1 MATPLTTLRGQV
13 GALGSSFNTIG
24 RFRRDLR
31 PHWRSLLGAL
41 LCAFGYT
48 AMRLA
53 EPWPLKFIFD
63 NVLTGMPLATPFPW
77 LDQALAGERTRIL
90 MVSLAALLAMALLR
104 GLFYYYQSYLTAR
117 VGQEVVLTIRRRLFA
132 HIQRLSL
139 RFHNQSSTG
148 DLLTRL
154 TGDINNLRNLLVA
167 SLLSLVSES
176 IILVGF
182 VVVMFFMDWRLALLA
197 LVTMPVIFGLVTVYS
212 HRIRQAA
219 RKQRRR
225 EGELASRLQEA
236 LSGIHI
242 VQMFAREREED
253 ERLRRL
259 NKRSLREGLKATRLE
274 AKLNQTIDF
283 SVAVGMVITLWYGA
297 TGVMA
302 GRLTAGELIVFITY
316 MQSFY
321 RPLRRISR
329 VAERASKAGSCVD
342 RIVDVLDQQPDVLNG
357 PDVAPPFRGDLRFE
371 RVSFS
376 YQPPT
381 SAQDPVPRTQNASPG
396 KDQSIHPSEL
406 WALGTGHW
414 VLLDVD
420 LVVPAGQTV
429 ALVGPSGAGKTSL
442 LSLVPRLYDPTAG
455 IVEIDG
461 VDVRRFTLESLRDQI
476 SVVPQDGML
485 FAGTIRENLAYG
497 RPDASPE
504 EMESAARAAQIH
516 DVIAAL
522 PDGYDSVISERGVS
536 LSGGQR
542 QRLAIARAIVKD
554 APIVLLDE
562 PTTGLD
568 AESEAL
574 VLTALDRLLTG
585 RTAIVIAHRLATVR
599 RADQILVLD
608 DGRIVERGLHGD
620 LLALGGRYADLYP
633 RQFADQEAY
642 SPAATRNGHAPLAVP
657 A

>member
-1 MATPLTTLRGQV
+1 MTTPFAALRGQV

-24 RFRRDLR
+24 RFRRDLY
-31 PHWRSLLGAL
+31 PHRRSLLGAL

-48 AMRLA
+48 TMRLA

-63 NVLTGMPLATPFPW
+63 NVLTGMPLTTPFLW
-77 LDQALAGERTRIL
+77 LDRFLAGERTRIL
-90 MVSLAALLAMALLR
+90 MVAIAALLVMALLR
-104 GLFYYYQSYLTAR
+104 GIFYYYQSYLTAR

-154 TGDINNLRNLLVA
+154 TGDINNLRELLVA

-182 VVVMFFMDWRLALLA
+182 VLIMFWMDWRLALLA
-197 LVTMPVIFGLVTVYS
+197 LVTMPFIFGLVTIYS

-225 EGELASRLQEA
+225 EGELAARLHEA
-236 LSGIHI
+236 LSGIHV
-242 VQMFAREREED
+242 VQLFAREREED

-259 NKRSLREGLKATRLE
+259 NKRSLRQGLKATRME
-274 AKLNQTIDF
+274 AKLNQTVEI
-283 SVAVGMVITLWYGA
+283 SVAVGMGVTLWFGA
-297 TGVMA
+297 TEVLA
-302 GRLTAGELIVFITY
+302 GRLTPGELIVFITY
-316 MQSFY
+316 MQGFY

-329 VAERASKAGSCVD
+329 VAERAAKAGSCVD
-342 RIVDVLDQQPDVLNG
+342 RIVDVLDQHPDIVDG
-357 PDVAPPFRGDLRFE
+357 PDTAPLFRGDLRFE
-371 RVSFS
+371 GVSFA
-376 YQPPT
+376 YEPG
-381 SAQDPVPRTQNASPG
+381 SAFGVQRSEEENHTPNAEPRTSN
-396 KDQSIHPSEL
+396 
-406 WALGTGHW
+406 
-414 VLLDVD
+414 VLQDVD
-420 LVVPAGQTV
+420 LLVPAGQTV
-429 ALVGPSGAGKTSL
+429 ALVGPSGAGKTTL
-442 LSLVPRLYDPTAG
+442 LSLVPRLYDATTG
-455 IVEIDG
+455 TVSIDG
-461 VDVRRFTLESLRDQI
+461 LDVRRFTLESLRDQV

-497 RPDASPE
+497 RPEATDE
-504 EMESAARAAQIH
+504 EMEAAARAAQIH
-516 DVIAAL
+516 DVITAL

-542 QRLAIARAIVKD
+542 QRLAIARALVKD

-568 AESEAL
+568 AEAEES

-585 RTAIVIAHRLATVR
+585 RTAIVIAHRLSTICQ
-599 RADQILVLD
+599 ADQILVVD
-608 DGRIVERGLHGD
+608 DGRIVERGDHD
-620 LLALGGRYADLYP
+620 ELLARGGRYADFYA
-633 RQFADQEAY
+633 RQVTGHGMGDDDVVAVG
-642 SPAATRNGHAPLAVP
+642 RNGLAPVEVSS
-657 A
+657 